1 MKKALMLLVAV
12 SAVSAQAGE
21 WVEILK
27 VRVPR
32 GPMNTTYTIKNPF
45 RAYELLLEK
54 GPGCEDER
62 ISFNTF
68 GRWLYNP
75 GVILQLPLS
84 PTGDTTGP
92 NGNPA
97 GTYDVN
103 AGQGATIHNI
113 QVFKFTN
120 RRSPTCEYTF
130 YAKE

>member
-1 MKKALMLLVAV
+1 MKKALMFLVAV
-12 SAVSAQAGE
+12 SAVAAQAE

-27 VRVPR
+27 VRVPQ

-45 RAYELLLEK
+45 RAYELLMEK
-54 GPGCEDER
+54 GVGCENER
-62 ISFNTF
+62 INFNAF

-75 GVILQLPLS
+75 GVVLQLPLS

-92 NGNPA
+92 KGNPA

-103 AGQGATIHNI
+103 AGQGATVHNL

-120 RRSPTCEYTF
+120 RRSPSCEYTF
-130 YAKE
+130 YVQE